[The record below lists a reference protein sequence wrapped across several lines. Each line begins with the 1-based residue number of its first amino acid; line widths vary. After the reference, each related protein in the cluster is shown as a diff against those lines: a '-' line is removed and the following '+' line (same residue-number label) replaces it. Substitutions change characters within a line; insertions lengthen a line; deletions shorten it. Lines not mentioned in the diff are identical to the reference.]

1 MQVHGEYESVVIALL
16 STGPISA
23 KEFKRK
29 FPREFEKIKG
39 YTNGANFTQKMIDD
53 IVSDLSGIDWE
64 IEKGKY
70 TGYALSDEV
79 KEMHLS
85 RLSEEFKSEIMH
97 LIENETNKGPTNEEL
112 ILMCI
117 DVDELDYE
125 QKQFVEK
132 TQETSQMS
140 SHPTSSEYGKYA
152 IGWIRY
158 TQTDNVLRITEVQSD
173 ILAARKMCDSPI
185 YKAEARRQGLG
196 DYYLAEVARKCDS
209 MQRYTERV
217 YEDSIAMIFLL
228 AAKEGLSVEMLTS
241 KDKEDSPISVYEDL
255 PKSMG
260 MIKGNSDLD
269 GRRIWKYQP
278 PHLS

>member
-1 MQVHGEYESVVIALL
+1 
-16 STGPISA
+16 
-23 KEFKRK
+23 
-29 FPREFEKIKG
+29 
-39 YTNGANFTQKMIDD
+39 MIDN

-70 TGYALSDEV
+70 TVYALSDEV

-117 DVDELDYE
+117 DVDGLDYE

-196 DYYLAEVARKCDS
+196 DYCLAEVTRMCDS

-269 GRRIWKYQP
+269 GRRVWKYQP

>member
-1 MQVHGEYESVVIALL
+1 MQVHGEHESVVIALF

-23 KEFKRK
+23 KEFKKK
-29 FPREFEKIKG
+29 FPREFDKIKG
-39 YTNGANFTQKMIDD
+39 YTNGADFTQKMIDN
-53 IVSDLSGIDWE
+53 IVNDLGGIDWE
-64 IEKGKY
+64 IENGKY

-79 KEMHLS
+79 KRMHLS
-85 RLSEEFKSEIMH
+85 RLSDEFKSEIMH
-97 LIENETNKGPTNEEL
+97 LIENETKKGPTEEEL

-117 DVDELDYE
+117 DIDELNYE

-132 TQETSQMS
+132 TQQTSQMS

-158 TQTDNVLRITEVQSD
+158 IKTDNTLQVTEVQSD
-173 ILAARKMCDSPI
+173 ILAARSMCDSTI

-196 DYYLAEVARKCDS
+196 DHYLAEVARMCDS

-241 KDKEDSPISVYEDL
+241 KDKEDSPIHVYEDL

-260 MIKGNSDLD
+260 MIKGNSDIE
-269 GRRIWKYQP
+269 RRKVWKYQP